1 MQRQLGEI
9 TALHNRPEKRW
20 RCGNG
25 RAWILL
31 IARQRTLR
39 DGSPS
44 PSPPPRRGEARRE
57 GDRFFFSGLS
67 TKLFLRNR
75 RNIAATNFSHRFVRA
90 RKTNFSKEFHLPS
103 KTKSRMID
111 IGILGY
117 SRLFIVRIVVYNS
130 NARLIESTKSRGNDA
145 CQFFPRAIYPN
156 EFSTA

>member
-1 MQRQLGEI
+1 MALRQRPSLNF
-9 TALHNRPEKRW
+9 AY
-20 RCGNG
+20 
-25 RAWILL
+25 RATTDASRRFAFPLSSSE
-31 IARQRTLR
+31 ARQ
-39 DGSPS
+39 
-44 PSPPPRRGEARRE
+44 GEARE

-90 RKTNFSKEFHLPS
+90 RKTNFSKEFRLPS